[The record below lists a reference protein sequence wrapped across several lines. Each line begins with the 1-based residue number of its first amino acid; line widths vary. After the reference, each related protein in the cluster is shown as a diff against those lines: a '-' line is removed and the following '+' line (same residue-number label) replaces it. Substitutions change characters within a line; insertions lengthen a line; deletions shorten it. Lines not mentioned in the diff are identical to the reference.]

1 MPEPCEKVGLDY
13 FDTAPVRFTASETIA
28 ATPEQ
33 VFAVF
38 LDAEAWTKWVFAITK
53 VEWTSPFPLEVGS
66 TRTVHMR
73 GGLAA
78 YEEFIAWEPG
88 VRMAFRFNE
97 MSKAAAAAFGED
109 YQVTDLGDGRSRVD
123 WVMAMTPAGASRHT
137 MGVMKPG
144 MGWFIRRTLAN
155 FRKYVEAHP
164 PAVAGDAT
172 T

>member
-1 MPEPCEKVGLDY
+1 MTVACERVGLDY
-13 FDTAPVRFTASETIA
+13 FDAAPVRFTASETIA

-53 VEWTSPFPLEVGS
+53 VEWTAPFPLEVGS
-66 TRTVHMR
+66 TRTVHML

-78 YEEFIAWEPG
+78 YEEFLAWEPG
-88 VRMAFRFNE
+88 RRMAFRFNE
-97 MSKAAAAAFGED
+97 LSKPIASAFGED

-144 MGWFIRRTLAN
+144 MGWFIRRTLTN

-164 PAVAGDAT
+164 PAVADDPAS
-172 T
+172 